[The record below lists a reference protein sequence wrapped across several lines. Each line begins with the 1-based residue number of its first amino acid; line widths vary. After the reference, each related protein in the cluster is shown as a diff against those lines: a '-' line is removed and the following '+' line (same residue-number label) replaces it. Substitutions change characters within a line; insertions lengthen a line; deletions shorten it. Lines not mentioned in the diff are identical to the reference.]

1 MMAVRGRRGRRIAS
15 AVAIF
20 LTAIALQRACTLPW
34 GRAAAPDG
42 TTYELT
48 AVGLSRLA
56 SPPGVVRSDCRWWPR
71 YGDATLC
78 RAAPDGAVAHAR
90 LRFAYPLLQVAL
102 WLSVASVFLQA
113 LRVPRQRPLQ
123 VAVPLAACILSGGA
137 IAVMSRGARTGL
149 AALADAPPA
158 LGGAGH
164 TFAIAAVVLSALSAA
179 LLTESF
185 SAARDA

>member
-1 MMAVRGRRGRRIAS
+1 M
-15 AVAIF
+15 AIF

-90 LRFAYPLLQVAL
+90 LRFAYP
-102 WLSVASVFLQA
+102 
-113 LRVPRQRPLQ
+113 
-123 VAVPLAACILSGGA
+123 
-137 IAVMSRGARTGL
+137 
-149 AALADAPPA
+149 
-158 LGGAGH
+158 
-164 TFAIAAVVLSALSAA
+164 
-179 LLTESF
+179 
-185 SAARDA
+185 